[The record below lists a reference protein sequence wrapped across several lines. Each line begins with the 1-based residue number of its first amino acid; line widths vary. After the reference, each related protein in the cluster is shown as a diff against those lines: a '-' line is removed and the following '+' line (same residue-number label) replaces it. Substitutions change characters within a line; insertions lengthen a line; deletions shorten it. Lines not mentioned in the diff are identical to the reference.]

1 MTLSAAAMSL
11 SLIDETEE
19 DPDSDDLVKTIHH
32 RTERV
37 TSFSLPSAIVYRYTI
52 YMMQHTSILKN
63 LFDLLLLYSL
73 PLLRCPS
80 IMGVMLVVTNVG
92 ISPKSP
98 RLLF

>member
-1 MTLSAAAMSL
+1 MSL

-98 RLLF
+98 RLLFLEENRE